1 MYDYYDEFSLL
12 NDFIQ
17 EQQEEKKPRQKPT
30 VERLGT
36 PQETKYNEFV
46 KQIYKTSKKV
56 KNNKK

>member
-17 EQQEEKKPRQKPT
+17 EQQEEKKPPRKPT

-36 PQETKYNEFV
+36 AQETKYNEFV

>member
-46 KQIYKTSKKV
+46 KQIYKSSKKV